1 MILNMNI
8 PVYLEELAQQFQG
21 INYIRDNAEKYNE
34 LTAVDYYKLMV
45 SE

>member
-8 PVYLEELAQQFQG
+8 PVYLEELAQQFLG
-21 INYIRDNAEKYNE
+21 INYIKDNAEKYSE
-34 LTAVDYYKLMV
+34 LTAADYYKLMV